1 METRS
6 SRPIGPG
13 AILGIIGGAALVIGS
28 FLTWVTVSLDIAKF
42 AQILGVSPA
51 ALQGATSSTTFSA
64 AGTHGDGKITLV
76 VGIIAVV
83 GAILVLT
90 TAARKAG
97 YAVVAV
103 AGVIGAGICV
113 FEIASK
119 SSQINDA
126 LSNAGPALAA
136 AGISADTLKSV
147 FNVSWGIGLWICLAG
162 GVVALIGGII
172 GLMSKGAPAMQSAPM
187 AGATAMDSPVNS
199 GFDAPAP
206 PVAPSPPTV
215 PPVAPP
221 TTDVTPPTITTPPPT
236 EPPPTEPPPT
246 EPPPTEPTP
255 PPTQGGGTGMDQPPG

>member
-1 METRS
+1 MQTRT
-6 SRPIGPG
+6 SRPMGPG

-28 FLTWVTVSLDIAKF
+28 FLTWVTVSLDMRSL
-42 AQILGVSPA
+42 AQILGVDPS
-51 ALQGATSSTTFSA
+51 ALQSATGSTTFSA

-76 VGIIAVV
+76 VGLIAVV
-83 GAILVLT
+83 GAILVLVG
-90 TAARKAG
+90 AARKAG

-103 AGVIGAGICV
+103 AGVIGAG
-113 FEIASK
+113 FASSRSASK

-172 GLMSKGAPAMQSAPM
+172 GLMSKGGPETQSAPM
-187 AGATAMDSPVNS
+187 AAGPVMGSPVDS
-199 GFDAPAP
+199 GFDAPTP
-206 PVAPSPPTV
+206 PVAPPPPTV

-221 TTDVTPPTITTPPPT
+221 STDVTPPTITTPPPT
-236 EPPPTEPPPT
+236 EP
-246 EPPPTEPTP
+246 TP
-255 PPTQGGGTGMDQPPG
+255 PPAEGSGTGTDQPPG

>member
-1 METRS
+1 MQTRT
-6 SRPIGPG
+6 SRPMGPG

-42 AQILGVSPA
+42 AQILGVDAS
-51 ALQGATSSTTFSA
+51 ALQSATGSTTFSA

-76 VGIIAVV
+76 VGLIAVV
-83 GAILVLT
+83 GAILVLVG
-90 TAARKAG
+90 AARKAG

-172 GLMSKGAPAMQSAPM
+172 GLMSKGGPETQSAPM
-187 AGATAMDSPVNS
+187 AAGPVMGSPVDS
-199 GFDAPAP
+199 GFDAPTP
-206 PVAPSPPTV
+206 PVAPPPPTV

-221 TTDVTPPTITTPPPT
+221 STDVTPPTITTPPPT
-236 EPPPTEPPPT
+236 EP
-246 EPPPTEPTP
+246 TP
-255 PPTQGGGTGMDQPPG
+255 PPAEGGGTGTDQPPG